1 MVSRYADLEGPVHYL
16 DFGGDGPPLVCV
28 HGLAGSALNWMAVAP
43 ALAERHRVLAI
54 DLHGFGRTPLG
65 PGTSLRDNVH
75 LLDRFAREV
84 AAAPAILVGNSMGGL
99 LSVLQAAASP
109 ETVSGLVLV
118 DPALPWRARR
128 PLDLRLFA
136 GFGAVLPPVAGEAIL
151 GWSARRL
158 GAERVVADVLRTC
171 CVDPGRVPGEVVGAL
186 VEQEAER
193 LAQPRSHRALAQAT
207 RSLLWA
213 LRRGGLESTYQRVRA
228 PVLLVHGER
237 DRLVP
242 AAFSRAIGLRYGWRV
257 EILPDL
263 GHVPMMEAP
272 DTFLGATL
280 AWLAEQG
287 VADRSAAAEM

>member
-1 MVSRYADLEGPVHYL
+1 MVSRYADLDGPVHYL
-16 DFGGDGPPLVCV
+16 DYGGDGPPLVCV

-54 DLHGFGRTPLG
+54 DLRGFGRTPLG
-65 PGTSLRDNVH
+65 PGTRLRDNRR

-84 AAAPAILVGNSMGGL
+84 AAAPAILVGSSMGGL

-118 DPALPWRARR
+118 DPALPWRGRR
-128 PLDLRLFA
+128 PLDLGLFA
-136 GFGAVLPPVAGEAIL
+136 GFGAILPPVAGEATL
-151 GWSARRL
+151 GWRARRL
-158 GAERVVADVLRTC
+158 GAERVVANVLRAC
-171 CVDPGRVPGEVVGAL
+171 CVDPGRVPEEVVGAL
-186 VEQEAER
+186 VDQEAER
-193 LAQPRSHRALAQAT
+193 LARPRSHRALAQAT

-213 LRRGGLESTYQRVRA
+213 LRQGGLESTYQRVGA
-228 PVLLVHGER
+228 PVLVVHGER

-242 AAFSRAIGLRYGWRV
+242 AAFSRALGLRFGWRV

-272 DTFLGATL
+272 DAFLRVTL
-280 AWLAEQG
+280 AWLAELWG
-287 VADRSAAAEM
+287 ASGSVSREM